1 MAADANEM
9 RCRRWSLWGWPTPKI
24 RSYTSLDLAQAFD
37 RLKPEK
43 AVALMPHQGLDRG
56 LGQKLLT
63 FWTSQQRFLHF
74 AGNCRRE
81 PVAVDASLP
90 QGCPMSPWAMN
101 VILACSL
108 HIIERQE
115 PRATHVVFM
124 DDRSFAT
131 STVAQTKA
139 VLRLWRTH
147 SSQLG
152 LKEILEKKA
161 EEKENGTE
169 WRFWTRSPC
178 HWLFDRFR
186 SFFCPG

>member
-1 MAADANEM
+1 
-9 RCRRWSLWGWPTPKI
+9 
-24 RSYTSLDLAQAFD
+24 
-37 RLKPEK
+37 
-43 AVALMPHQGLDRG
+43 
-56 LGQKLLT
+56 
-63 FWTSQQRFLHF
+63 
-74 AGNCRRE
+74 
-81 PVAVDASLP
+81 
-90 QGCPMSPWAMN
+90 MSPWAMN

-169 WRFWTRSPC
+169 
-178 HWLFDRFR
+178 
-186 SFFCPG
+186 